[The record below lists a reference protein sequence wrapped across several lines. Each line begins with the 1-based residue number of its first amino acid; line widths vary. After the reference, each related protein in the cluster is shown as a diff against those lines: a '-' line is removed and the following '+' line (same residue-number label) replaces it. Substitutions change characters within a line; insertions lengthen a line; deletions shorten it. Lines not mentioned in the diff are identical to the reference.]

1 MLKPQKVTLED
12 VAKDAGVGKG
22 TVDRVIHNRGYVSE
36 EARRKVEQSIKK
48 LGLTKKLIKFAFC
61 YSCAG
66 GRIVLK

>member
-48 LGLTKKLIKFAFC
+48 LGYQLNPVASLLA
-61 YSCAG
+61 
-66 GRIVLK
+66 RDR